1 MNQAEDTQD
10 RTWSRLMA
18 AAQAGDAEA
27 YDRLLRAITPF
38 IRSLVRRSLFDSHGV
53 EDVVQEV
60 LLTVHRV
67 RHTYDPARA
76 FSPWLAAIASRR
88 TIDAMRR
95 GGRIGAHEIMDED
108 VYRQADETFS
118 TDAANQQD
126 SDDEAWGS
134 VNEAQLQQ
142 WLASLPPRQREAL
155 ELLKLREMSL
165 AEASVAS
172 GQTVGAL
179 KVGVHRAIKSLR
191 AKLRIE
197 SG

>member
-108 VYRQADETFS
+108 AYRQADETFS

-126 SDDEAWGS
+126 SRDEEWGS
-134 VNEAQLQQ
+134 VSEAQLQQ
-142 WLASLPPRQREAL
+142 WLAALPPRQREAL

-165 AEASVAS
+165 AEASAAS